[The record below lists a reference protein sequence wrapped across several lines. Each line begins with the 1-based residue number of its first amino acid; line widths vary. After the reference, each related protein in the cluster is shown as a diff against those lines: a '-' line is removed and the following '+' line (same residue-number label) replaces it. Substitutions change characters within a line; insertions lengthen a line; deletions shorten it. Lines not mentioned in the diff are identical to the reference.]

1 MKNPDWKDVDADR
14 QEDLAYRMATF
25 AAMMDHVDQGIGRM
39 LKTLEES
46 GQLDNTLILFTSDN
60 GACYEWGPY
69 GFDKY
74 SRKGITT
81 LHKGEELKTIGG
93 PGTYHSVGS
102 AWSSLSNTPLR
113 MYKHFNHEGGNC
125 SPLIAHWPKGI
136 KKADRWVKSPI
147 HLIDIMPTLCEVSHS
162 KYPEKFNNNKIT
174 PVEGIS
180 YKSIFDG
187 AEKMSDRTLCFDHF
201 ESSAI
206 RHGDW
211 KLVRGNK
218 RYNNRK
224 WELYNI
230 SKDRCESNNLFDSN
244 PEKARELEKLWT
256 EWALRVK
263 VNPYYQHN
271 QKK

>member
-1 MKNPDWKDVDADR
+1 
-14 QEDLAYRMATF
+14 DLVYRMATF
-25 AAMMDHVDQGIGRM
+25 AAMLDHVDKGIGRM

-69 GFDKY
+69 GFDRH
-74 SRKGITT
+74 SRQGFTK
-81 LHKGEELKTIGG
+81 LHKGDELKTIGTA
-93 PGTYHSVGS
+93 GTYHSVGS

-136 KKADRWVKSPI
+136 KKADRWVRSPI
-147 HLIDIMPTLCEVSHS
+147 HLIDIMPTICDATKSS
-162 KYPEKFNNNKIT
+162 YPAEFNGKKII

-180 YKSIFDG
+180 YKAIFDG
-187 AEKMSDRTLCFDHF
+187 AEKMPERTLGFDHF
-201 ESSAI
+201 DSSAI

-218 RYNNRK
+218 KYNDRK

-230 SKDRCESNNLFDSN
+230 ANDRCETNNLFDSH
-244 PEKARELEKLWT
+244 PEKAKELEKLWMD
-256 EWALRVK
+256 WAVRVK
-263 VNPYYQHN
+263 VNPYYQH
-271 QKK
+271 KK